1 MKVALFVT
9 CFNDTMFPESAK
21 ATVELLERLG
31 VDVDFPAGQ
40 TCCGQMHINTG
51 YRAEALPLVHRF
63 VETFEGYDAV
73 VAPSASCAGT
83 VQHYHHKIAAERG
96 DAALRDGVARVAPK
110 TYELTQFLTD
120 VLGREDVGA
129 YFPHRVTYHPTCH
142 SLRALE
148 LGDRPYRLLRAVR
161 GLTLVDLPE
170 REECCGFGG
179 TFAIKNPDVSV
190 AMGADKV
197 RHVRETGAE
206 VLVAADNSC
215 LTQIGGILGRERSG
229 VRTLHIA
236 EVLASTER
244 AAATTHADQPA
255 ESAQLKARPEQE
267 LAGREVTHP

>member
-31 VDVDFPAGQ
+31 VEVDFPPSQ

-51 YRAEALPLVHRF
+51 YRAEAVPLVQRY
-63 VETFEGYDAV
+63 VETFESYDAV

-83 VQHYHHKIAAERG
+83 VQHYHSRIAAERG
-96 DAALRDGVARVAPK
+96 DPALCDGVAKVAPR

-120 VLGREDVGA
+120 VLGKEDVGA

-179 TFAIKNPDVSV
+179 TFAIKNSDVSV

-206 VLVAADNSC
+206 VLVSADNSC
-215 LTQIGGILGRERSG
+215 LTHIGGILGRERSG

-244 AAATTHADQPA
+244 AAGKTPADQPA
-255 ESAQLKARPEQE
+255 ESAQWKGRPEQA